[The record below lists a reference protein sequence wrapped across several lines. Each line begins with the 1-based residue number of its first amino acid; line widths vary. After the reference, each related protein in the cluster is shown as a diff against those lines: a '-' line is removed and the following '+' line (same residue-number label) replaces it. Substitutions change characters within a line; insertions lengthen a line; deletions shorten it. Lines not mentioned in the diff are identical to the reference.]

1 MVLQG
6 CPSLASQVA
15 GLAAPWRS
23 TFPPL
28 QDLISLWQ
36 PIHSLTKIGRT
47 EKNFCSSEMD
57 LHAGENGFA
66 GRLQQGWQ
74 VCSRRGWQGARKDPL
89 IVMLDGEAGLRW
101 EKQGQTQGGK

>member
-15 GLAAPWRS
+15 GLATPWRS

-28 QDLISLWQ
+28 QDLISLWRS
-36 PIHSLTKIGRT
+36 IHSLTKIGRT
-47 EKNFCSSEMD
+47 AKSFCSSEMD

-66 GRLQQGWQ
+66 GEVATRLASLQEERLASCQKRSADCYVG
-74 VCSRRGWQGARKDPL
+74 RRGR
-89 IVMLDGEAGLRW
+89 
-101 EKQGQTQGGK
+101 